1 MTSPIQIKRPDVAE
15 DIRLLADLMGV
26 SITDAIGDAV
36 RGRLAIERV
45 KADAKLQKRRKALHS
60 ALLEIRSL
68 PVIGPALTDDDLY
81 DDDGMPK

>member
-15 DIRLLADLMGV
+15 EIRLLADLMGV

-45 KADAKLQKRRKALHS
+45 KADAKLQKRRKALDS